1 MTTKGIIVV
10 AACLLTG
17 GAWGQRLTWQGVPL
31 PFPPTDTL
39 ASGPLPV
46 RYRFARDIE
55 YTCTFTALHAANLLN
70 REVPAGLSLLQHFR
84 CRGDLSNAGTIRITG
99 TLVHDLGLQYL
110 SDSIFRFRP
119 DENTFDTRFD
129 IRITRRLSGSLFSSL
144 TTPLFNSYIPR
155 SGTKG
160 VLSAAFLTP
169 LVWTFAAG
177 ITAAFPFK
185 GSVSLGITSG
195 KFTIVR
201 SGSVYVQQGIE
212 EFYGVP
218 RGKGSRLEF
227 GMSLHLAV
235 DDEFLHLLLW
245 NCDLQ
250 VFQNYRRPVDLLWK
264 NRLGFRIGK
273 YVRAGLQ
280 TRVRY
285 EPEISPKVEI
295 ENQVSLG
302 FTLSL

>member
-1 MTTKGIIVV
+1 MTTKDIIVV
-10 AACLLTG
+10 AACLLAC
-17 GAWGQRLTWQGVPL
+17 GAWGQKLSWQRLPL

-39 ASGPLPV
+39 PGPLPV
-46 RYRFARDIE
+46 SHRFARDIE
-55 YTCTFTALHAANLLN
+55 YTCTFTAIHAANI
-70 REVPAGLSLLQHFR
+70 RHGDVPAGLSLLQHFR
-84 CRGDLSNAGTIRITG
+84 CRGDLSNAGTIRLTG
-99 TLVHDLGLQYL
+99 SLVHDLGIQYL
-110 SDSIFRFRP
+110 ADSIFRFRP

-129 IRITRRLSGSLFSSL
+129 IRITRMLSGSLFSSV
-144 TTPLFNSYIPR
+144 TTPLFNAYIPR
-155 SGTKG
+155 AGTHG
-160 VLSAAFLTP
+160 VLNAAFLTP
-169 LVWTFAAG
+169 LVWTFSAG
-177 ITAAFPFK
+177 ITTTLPFK

-195 KFTIVR
+195 KVTVVR
-201 SGSVYVQQGIE
+201 SGSVYSQQGIE

-235 DDEFLHLLLW
+235 DDEFFHLLLW

-273 YVRAGLQ
+273 YLRAGLQ

-302 FTLSL
+302 FTLTL

>member
-1 MTTKGIIVV
+1 MTTRAIIVV
-10 AACLLTG
+10 AACLLAC
-17 GAWGQRLTWQGVPL
+17 GAGAQKLSWQRLPL

-39 ASGPLPV
+39 KAGTLPV

-55 YTCTFTALHAANLLN
+55 YTGTFTAMHASNIPNGEA
-70 REVPAGLSLLQHFR
+70 PAALSLLHHFR
-84 CRGDLSNAGTIRITG
+84 CRADLSNAGTIRLSG
-99 TLVHDLGLQYL
+99 SLVHDLGLQYL
-110 SDSIFRFRP
+110 ADSIFRFRP
-119 DENTFDTRFD
+119 DENTLDTRFD
-129 IRITRRLSGSLFSSL
+129 VRITRRLSGSLFSSL
-144 TTPLFNSYIPR
+144 TTPLFNAYIPR
-155 SGTKG
+155 AGTRG
-160 VLSAAFLTP
+160 VLNAAFLTP
-169 LVWTFAAG
+169 LVWTFSAG
-177 ITAAFPFK
+177 LTASLPFK
-185 GSVSLGITSG
+185 GSLSLGITSG
-195 KFTIVR
+195 KVTFVR
-201 SGSVYVQQGIE
+201 SGSVFAQQGID
-212 EFYGVP
+212 EFAGVP

-273 YVRAGLQ
+273 FLRAGLQ
-280 TRVRY
+280 TRIRY
-285 EPEISPKVEI
+285 DPEISPRVEM